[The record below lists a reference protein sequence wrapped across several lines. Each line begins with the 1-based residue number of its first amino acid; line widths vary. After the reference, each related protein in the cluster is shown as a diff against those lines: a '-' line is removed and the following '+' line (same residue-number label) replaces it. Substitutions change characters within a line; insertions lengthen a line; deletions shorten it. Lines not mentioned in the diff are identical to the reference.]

1 MMVSD
6 INRKHLAAVNI
17 VTSIEN
23 NLFLDSSQNVYF
35 PKLLISYNFLS
46 FQLFNLILKLF
57 KIYMS
62 WDFDTLCQLNS
73 LLWDS
78 NNKNRSALT

>member
-17 VTSIEN
+17 VTPIEN
-23 NLFLDSSQNVYF
+23 NFFLDSSQNLYF
-35 PKLLISYNFLS
+35 PKFIISYNFLS

-62 WDFDTLCQLNS
+62 WAFDTLCQLNS
-73 LLWDS
+73 LL
-78 NNKNRSALT
+78 